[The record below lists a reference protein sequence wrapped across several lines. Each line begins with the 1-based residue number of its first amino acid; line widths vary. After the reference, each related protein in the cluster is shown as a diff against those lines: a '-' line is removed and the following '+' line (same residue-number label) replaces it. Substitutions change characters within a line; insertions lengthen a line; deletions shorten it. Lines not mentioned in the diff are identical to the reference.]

1 MAVLNSHDERG
12 RTMRRIVRAT
22 CIVLLLAIAGVAGGL
37 YWYAGMYGLNGVL
50 RRGGSIWRVSGPN
63 DPRLSPSMKL
73 ALSGAIPSV
82 TPGPFSWREIRP
94 GFEVGELSANAG
106 GREIDRIL
114 LARIDPSRFRFEVR
128 NSPAGDKDLDDWM
141 RSLGAA
147 LVVNGSYFSKHGTPD
162 TPFLSAGVLSGP
174 ATYDATHGA
183 FVASKV
189 SAQVV
194 DLANTRWST
203 AFQGADD
210 ALVSYPMLIGS
221 DGNSRAKPSDWLA
234 NRSFV
239 AQDADG
245 YIVVGTTVD
254 AFFSISRLADFL
266 HQSPLKLK
274 TALNLDGG
282 PVACQGV
289 SLDGFT
295 RDQCGKFEMR
305 HVDGH
310 FEWLGPMLGQRR
322 WALPIV
328 LAVFPK

>member
-1 MAVLNSHDERG
+1 MAVLRSHERKW
-12 RTMRRIVRAT
+12 TMRRIFRTIGV
-22 CIVLLLAIAGVAGGL
+22 VLFLAIAGVAGGL
-37 YWYAGMYGLNGVL
+37 YWYAGMYGFNAVL

-73 ALSGAIPSV
+73 ALSSVIPSV
-82 TPGPFSWREIRP
+82 TPGPFSWREIRH
-94 GFEVGELSANAG
+94 GFEIGELPVNAE
-106 GREIDRIL
+106 RQEVDRIL

-128 NSPAGDKDLDDWM
+128 NSPAGNKDLDEWM

-147 LVVNGSYFSKHGTPD
+147 LVVNGSYFSKQGTPD
-162 TPFLSAGVLSGP
+162 TPFLSGGVLSGP
-174 ATYDATHGA
+174 ATYDATYGA
-183 FVASKV
+183 FVASKI

-194 DLANTRWST
+194 DLANTRWKA

-239 AQDADG
+239 AQDVDG

-282 PVACQGV
+282 PVACQGI
-289 SLDGFT
+289 SLDGFV
-295 RDQCGKFEMR
+295 RDQCGKFELR

-310 FEWLGPMLGQRR
+310 FEWLGPMLGQQR